1 ENLIVMQGVTEDN
14 VGWLENAHAQDTVD
28 GDITD
33 KITYDASQA
42 DLTTAGNY
50 PVTYSVTN
58 SNNKTTTTTVNLQVI
73 APQPVPAQPE
83 IKQPEPKQPEVK
95 QPSIK
100 KALPKTGDTF
110 NMLYALLGS
119 AFILIGALLQR
130 RRKQD

>member
-1 ENLIVMQGVTEDN
+1 
-14 VGWLENAHAQDTVD
+14 AQDTVD

-83 IKQPEPKQPEVK
+83 IKQPEIKQPEPKQPEIKQPEPQQQEVK